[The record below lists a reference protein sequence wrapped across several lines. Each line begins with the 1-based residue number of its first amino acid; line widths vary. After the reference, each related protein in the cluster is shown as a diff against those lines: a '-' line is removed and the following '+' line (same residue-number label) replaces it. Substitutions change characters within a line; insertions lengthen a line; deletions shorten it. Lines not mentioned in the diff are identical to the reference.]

1 MNQFFSFD
9 RFSLLVSKH
18 WADNKKRYLLSVL
31 AFAGLLITWFA
42 FTLAIE
48 DDSDRM
54 SLDVQLSTYFFS
66 LFIAGTLY
74 ASQYFGELGSKPK
87 GSNFLLVPASTF
99 EKLLCSLLYTVIL
112 FFIVFTAVFYII
124 NFSMVTISNSIY
136 ANDATF
142 KQVPV
147 ANIFNVTFFEFDNN
161 YALNFLLFFFAIQSV
176 FLLGSV
182 YFRKYNFIKT
192 VITGVVAWFVLAGL
206 TFFIYRELY
215 PKSQYGD
222 DEPGFPS
229 WLTMLI
235 GFSLMYVVAPLFWT
249 LTYFRLKAKQL

>member
-18 WADNKKRYLLSVL
+18 WADNKKRYLLSIL

-74 ASQYFGELGSKPK
+74 ASQYFGGLGSKPK

-161 YALNFLLFFFAIQSV
+161 YALNFLLFFFAIQS
-176 FLLGSV
+176 
-182 YFRKYNFIKT
+182 
-192 VITGVVAWFVLAGL
+192 
-206 TFFIYRELY
+206 
-215 PKSQYGD
+215 
-222 DEPGFPS
+222 
-229 WLTMLI
+229 
-235 GFSLMYVVAPLFWT
+235 
-249 LTYFRLKAKQL
+249 

>member
-42 FTLAIE
+42 FTLII
-48 DDSDRM
+48 DDDADRM

-74 ASQYFGELGSKPK
+74 ASQYYSELASKPK

-99 EKLLCSLLYTVIL
+99 EKFLCSLLYTVIL
-112 FFIVFTAVFYII
+112 FFLVLTAVFYII
-124 NFSMVTISNSIY
+124 NFSMVTITNSIY

-142 KQVPV
+142 KKAPV
-147 ANIFNVTFFEFDNN
+147 ANIFDVTFFEFDNN
-161 YALNFLLFFFAIQSV
+161 YALNFLLFFFAIQSI

-182 YFRKYNFIKT
+182 YFRKYSYIKT
-192 VITGVVAWFVLAGL
+192 IISGVVAWFVIAGL
-206 TFFIYRELY
+206 TFFIYKDLY
-215 PKSQYGD
+215 PKSKFGD
-222 DEPGFPS
+222 DEPAFPS

-235 GFSLMYVVAPLFWT
+235 SISLMYVVAPLFWT
-249 LTYFRLKAKQL
+249 FTYFRLKAKQL